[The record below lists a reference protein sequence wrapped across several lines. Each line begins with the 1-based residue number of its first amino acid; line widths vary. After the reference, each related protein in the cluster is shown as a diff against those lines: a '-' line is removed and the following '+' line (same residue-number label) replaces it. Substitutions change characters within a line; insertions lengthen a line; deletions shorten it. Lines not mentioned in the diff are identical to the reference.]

1 MAIEFNAKI
10 RNTVFGRFYCSECHV
25 GFFVKDMYD
34 NHLQTPEHL
43 AKEFLNKISSATST
57 AENEYSIELNSV
69 KNAILNIDKD
79 KPGKGGKKRKFPKG
93 MRNNQKPKL
102 GNANLVPIGQ
112 PSQSKKKKMTWNSQG
127 KKFGNAVNNNS
138 QNHSASPQNI
148 LQNQLQNAQQTQQNQ
163 HSQPK
168 ANKKPKKRN
177 RNRTKKPN
185 VKIPNVHLNPQFY
198 QRQIFPTS
206 YYPQYEYVPYPNM
219 HPPGPPYRYLPGQ
232 GYGYFPNFPPGI
244 WGNW

>member
-34 NHLQTPEHL
+34 DHLKSPDHL

-57 AENEYSIELNSV
+57 AGNEYSIELNSV

-93 MRNNQKPKL
+93 MRSNHQPKPKL

-112 PSQSKKKKMTWNSQG
+112 PSQSKKKKMSWNSQG
-127 KKFGNAVNNNS
+127 KKFGNAVNNIS

-148 LQNQLQNAQQTQQNQ
+148 PQTQLQKAQQTQN
-163 HSQPK
+163 SQPK

-185 VKIPNVHLNPQFY
+185 VKIPNDHWNPQFY

-219 HPPGPPYRYLPGQ
+219 HPPGPPFPPGQ
-232 GYGYFPNFPPGI
+232 GYGYFANFPPGI

>member
-10 RNTVFGRFYCSECHV
+10 RNTVFGRYYCSECHV

-34 NHLQTPEHL
+34 NHMQSPDHM
-43 AKEFLNKISSATST
+43 AKEFLNRISSATST
-57 AENEYSIELNSV
+57 VENEYSIELNSV

-93 MRNNQKPKL
+93 MRNNQPKPKL

-112 PSQSKKKKMTWNSQG
+112 PPQSKKKKMPWNSQG
-127 KKFGNAVNNNS
+127 KNTEKKVNIFS
-138 QNHSASPQNI
+138 QNQSTSPQNNP
-148 LQNQLQNAQQTQQNQ
+148 LPQLQNNLQTQHHN
-163 HSQPK
+163 SQPK
-168 ANKKPKKRN
+168 TSKKPKRN

-185 VKIPNVHLNPQFY
+185 IHVNPQFY

-206 YYPQYEYVPYPNM
+206 YYPQYEYVPYID
-219 HPPGPPYRYLPGQ
+219 GPAYHPGQ
-232 GYGYFPNFPPGI
+232 GYGYFSNFPPGN
-244 WGNW
+244 WGHW